1 MCGTHHSQHPP
12 PLELTFPADPAQLAP
27 VRTTLRSWLQRCGL
41 SRRVAEEVLVAA
53 GEACANAIEHGLRH
67 APGRIRL
74 TADASVSRLRLTA
87 DASVSRLRLTVRDTG
102 RWKPA
107 RPAAGHY
114 RGHGITVMR
123 AVMNRVDIRPGTAG
137 TTVDMQ
143 LEIG

>member
-74 TADASVSRLRLTA
+74 TADASVSRLRLT
-87 DASVSRLRLTVRDTG
+87 VRDTG